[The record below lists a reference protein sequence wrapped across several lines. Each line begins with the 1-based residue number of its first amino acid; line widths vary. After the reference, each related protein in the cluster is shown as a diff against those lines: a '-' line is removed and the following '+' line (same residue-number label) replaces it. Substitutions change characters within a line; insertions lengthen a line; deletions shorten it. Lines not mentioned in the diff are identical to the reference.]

1 MFGMVDLARGP
12 TPNPTARASGFRDLV
27 RQPGC
32 GCAGCEVRSH
42 SFGALGLARIY
53 AAGVTAA
60 ARRCTIV
67 AVNTAAVAAVA
78 ASSRNPTA

>member
-1 MFGMVDLARGP
+1 MFGMIELPRGP

-32 GCAGCEVRSH
+32 GCAGCEVRSR
-42 SFGALGLARIY
+42 SFGARGLAGTY
-53 AAGVTAA
+53 VAGVTAA

-78 ASSRNPTA
+78 ASSRNPTS